1 MQIYPWRKK
10 KKCIQK
16 ANTKKK
22 ENRREIVFAILST
35 LAKNKKNTIK
45 VALKFMKNSVQVYE
59 SACIRLKNRFS
70 KQTRKRKKTRPYTF
84 YTNFSCFWLK
94 CHTQTNIHLQ
104 NSQHHQQ
111 PPKHRVF
118 SRHSRLI
125 FRLFFVVELTNKTT
139 KHCRQQSQQRRIKK
153 KCKFRVFFLL

>member
-1 MQIYPWRKK
+1 
-10 KKCIQK
+10 
-16 ANTKKK
+16 
-22 ENRREIVFAILST
+22 
-35 LAKNKKNTIK
+35 
-45 VALKFMKNSVQVYE
+45 MKNSVQVYE
-59 SACIRLKNRFS
+59 SACIRLKNRLWKIVFLN
-70 KQTRKRKKTRPYTF
+70 KQGKRGKKTRPYTF

-153 KCKFRVFFLL
+153 KCKFRVFCCCCNFIDENNSEGKLSYLNKSEICIENTLWSFYTQRS